1 MLQAKQDLLVL
12 AAKNGN
18 ERAYVFLCKYYQK
31 PLLRFSYRLCG
42 DHQMAQD
49 AVQNGWLK
57 TTRNLRK
64 LEDPRA
70 FKSWLFRAVRWSTYD
85 LLRRSKKHEESILP
99 EELEQVVDE
108 SSQPQGDEQNIV
120 NLLKQLPAIDGQA
133 VYLFYLEDMSVI
145 EISDIVGVPTGT
157 IKSRL
162 NRARNTLRNILMNQQ
177 AEGIKP

>member
-18 ERAYVFLCKYYQK
+18 EQAYVFLCKFYQK
-31 PLLRFSYRLCG
+31 SLLRFSYRLCG

-57 TTRNLRK
+57 TTKNLRK

-70 FKSWLFRAVRWSTYD
+70 FKSWLFRSVRWSTYD
-85 LLRRSKKHEESILP
+85 LLRRSKNHEESIQP
-99 EELEQVVDE
+99 EELDLVADE
-108 SSQPQGDEQNIV
+108 SSQSQGDEYNMI
-120 NLLKQLPAIDGQA
+120 NLIKQLPAIDSQA
-133 VYLFYLEDMSVI
+133 VYLFYLEEMSVI
-145 EISDIVGVPTGT
+145 EIADIVGVPAGT

-162 NRARNTLRNILMNQQ
+162 NRARNTLRTILMNQQ
-177 AEGIKP
+177 TERVNP

>member
-1 MLQAKQDLLVL
+1 
-12 AAKNGN
+12 
-18 ERAYVFLCKYYQK
+18 
-31 PLLRFSYRLCG
+31 
-42 DHQMAQD
+42 MAQD

-162 NRARNTLRNILMNQQ
+162 NRARNTLRSILMNQQ